1 MVFIIERCLSAIL
14 LFSGAM
20 YSNVYGF
27 VILTKSLFPRAAVVP
42 IAVKATADIIDTIKT
57 LLHYLSYD
65 KLILKMLV
73 YLFSLKESFS
83 PFSKMQYINATLCI

>member
-1 MVFIIERCLSAIL
+1 MFIRYFV
-14 LFSGAM
+14 FSGAT

-42 IAVKATADIIDTIKT
+42 IAVKATAEIIDTIKT

-65 KLILKMLV
+65 KLILKMLI
-73 YLFSLKESFS
+73 YSFFLKERFT
-83 PFSKMQYINATLCI
+83 PFRKMQYINATLCI